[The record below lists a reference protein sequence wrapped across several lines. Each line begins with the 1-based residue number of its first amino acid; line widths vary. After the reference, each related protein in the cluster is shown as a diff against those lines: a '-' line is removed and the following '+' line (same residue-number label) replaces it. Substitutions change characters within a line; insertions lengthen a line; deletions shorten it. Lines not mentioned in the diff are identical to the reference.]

1 MKILINKTFIAFGLF
16 AFMMNITGCKKDYS
30 NPNAAP
36 DDAVFSSSR
45 GLTAAAIGLQRT
57 YSLSRAGSIYNIVTA
72 NGFVTNELII
82 LNTGNTSEAQLNT
95 GGPSVDGTN
104 SIIANIWANA
114 SKINFDADR
123 IMAAAAGLPDKA
135 YASGLIGYVSI
146 YKALSL
152 GSLAEF
158 WNKVPDTVGTNVTF
172 SDRLTGFNR
181 AIAVI
186 NQALATIQATPVS
199 ASFAGNIPAGTD
211 IVNTLYALKARYSL
225 FAGDN
230 ATALAAANMVDLTK
244 KSTMIFDA
252 VSINP
257 IYETATSTNNV
268 FQPIDS
274 TFGLPVSQ
282 RPSVTDKRVQFYTT
296 INAAVAPRFRVG
308 GFGATSS
315 TPWPYYLPG
324 EITLIKAEA
333 YARMSTP
340 DLVNALVE
348 LNKVITKKP
357 SEDPFGVGADEPP
370 YSGPVTQAAILDEI
384 YRQRCIELFMSG
396 LKLED
401 MRRFGRPDTERKRN
415 FFPYPFRERDNN
427 LNTPP
432 DPPF

>member
-1 MKILINKTFIAFGLF
+1 MKILINKTFVAFGIF
-16 AFMMNITGCKKDYS
+16 ALLMNITSCKKDYS

-36 DDAVFSSSR
+36 DDQVFSSSR

-72 NGFVTNELII
+72 NGFVANELII

-114 SKINFDADR
+114 SKITFDADR
-123 IMAAAAGLPDKA
+123 IIDASASLPDKA

-146 YKALSL
+146 YKAMAL
-152 GSLAEF
+152 GSLAMF
-158 WNKVPDTVGTNVTF
+158 WEKVPDTVGTDVTF
-172 SDRLTGFNR
+172 SDRLQGFTK

-186 NQALATIQATPVS
+186 DRALAIIQATPIS
-199 ASFAGNIPAGTD
+199 ASFAGNVPAGTN
-211 IVNTLYALKARYSL
+211 IINTLYALKARYSL
-225 FAGDN
+225 FAGNNTD
-230 ATALAAANMVDLTK
+230 ALAAANQVDLSV
-244 KSTMIFDA
+244 KSVMNFDA

-268 FQPIDS
+268 FQPVDS
-274 TFGLPVSQ
+274 TFGLPAGQ
-282 RPSVTDKRVQFYTT
+282 RPSLTDKRVPFYTT
-296 INAAVAPRFRVG
+296 INPAIAPRFRVG
-308 GFGATSS
+308 GFGAASTS
-315 TPWPYYLPG
+315 PWPYYLPG

-333 YARMSTP
+333 YARMSSP
-340 DLVNALVE
+340 DLVNALLE
-348 LNKVITKKP
+348 LNKVITKTAAQ
-357 SEDPFGVGADEPP
+357 DPFGIGADEPP
-370 YSGPVTQAAILDEI
+370 YAGPVTQADILDEI

-401 MRRFGRPDTERKRN
+401 MRRFQRPVAERKRN

-427 LNTPP
+427 PNTPP

>member
-1 MKILINKTFIAFGLF
+1 MKILINKTFIVFGLF
-16 AFMMNITGCKKDYS
+16 ALVMNITGCKKDYS

-36 DDAVFSSSR
+36 DNAVFSSSR

-114 SKINFDADR
+114 SKITFDADR
-123 IMAAAAGLPDKA
+123 IIEASASLPDKA

-146 YKALSL
+146 YKAMAL
-152 GSLAEF
+152 GSLAMF
-158 WNKVPDTVGTNVTF
+158 WEKVPDTVGTNVTF
-172 SDRLTGFNR
+172 SDRIQGFTK

-186 NQALATIQATPVS
+186 DRALATIQATAIS

-225 FAGDN
+225 FAGNYPD
-230 ATALAAANMVDLTK
+230 ALAAANQVDLSV
-244 KSTMIFDA
+244 KSVMNFDA

-274 TFGLPVSQ
+274 TFGLPVGQ
-282 RPSVTDKRVQFYTT
+282 RPSLTDKRVQFYTT
-296 INAAVAPRFRVG
+296 INAAIAPRFRVG
-308 GFGATSS
+308 GFGGTSTS
-315 TPWPYYLPG
+315 PWPYYLPG
-324 EITLIKAEA
+324 EITLTKAEA
-333 YARMSTP
+333 YARQATP
-340 DLVNALVE
+340 DLANAVIE
-348 LNKVITKKP
+348 LNKVITKTAAT
-357 SEDPFGVGADEPP
+357 DPFGIGANEPP
-370 YSGPVTQAAILDEI
+370 YAGPLTQTDILDEI

-401 MRRFGRPDTERKRN
+401 MRRFGRPVAERKRN

-427 LNTPP
+427 PNTPP